1 MLGKIKAL
9 PIRIYSLDEVA
20 KQGRVFQ
27 VHFMSQVQKL
37 KLKFTFD

>member
-20 KQGRVFQ
+20 KRGVFQ